1 MRICSPKAFRA
12 PTSSLLL
19 SATRAH
25 PSQPLRCVMR
35 GGGGG
40 GGEADG
46 KCKQFHTVMMMMM
59 IYF

>member
-1 MRICSPKAFRA
+1 MRICSPKAFQS

-35 GGGGG
+35 GGG
-40 GGEADG
+40 EADG